1 MAEGKAGNT
10 VCSVM
15 ARVVATSILLG
26 MYSVGTVVVTGGV
39 MATTMSTAS
48 AQWRGRGRGRGRGWV
63 RGRGRGW
70 GWGRGRRGRG
80 W

>member
-1 MAEGKAGNT
+1 MTEGKAGNA
-10 VCSVM
+10 VRSVV
-15 ARVVATSILLG
+15 ARVVAASILLG
-26 MYSVGTVVVTGGV
+26 MYSVGAVVVTGGV
-39 MATTMSTAS
+39 MATTMSTAG

-70 GWGRGRRGRG
+70 GRGRRG